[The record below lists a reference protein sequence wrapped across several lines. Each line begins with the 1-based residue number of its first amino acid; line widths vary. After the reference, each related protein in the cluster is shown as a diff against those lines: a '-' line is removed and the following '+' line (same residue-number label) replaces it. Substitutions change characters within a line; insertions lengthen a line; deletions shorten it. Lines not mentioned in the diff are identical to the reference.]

1 MANHLEGHS
10 ITLLSAQIIGRKRSS
25 SKSRTTRESLRMT
38 EPQRER
44 EGREREKRDKTRKK
58 RLTERARQRGWAEG
72 VRA

>member
-10 ITLLSAQIIGRKRSS
+10 ITLHSAQIIGRKRSS

-44 EGREREKRDKTRKK
+44 ARERERDKTRKK
-58 RLTERARQRGWAEG
+58 RLTECARQRGWAEG